1 MRVIGSD
8 AERCRALVSG
18 GERRVPVHHTS
29 QTLPGT
35 RQWSPPEV
43 NCNVT
48 TTEKQPRLEDTDCL
62 GKTILR

>member
-35 RQWSPPEV
+35 RQWSPPAFV
-43 NCNVT
+43 LCKSTVMSLQQRNN
-48 TTEKQPRLEDTDCL
+48 Q
-62 GKTILR
+62 G